1 VCVCVCVCVSLSLS
15 LCVCVSQAMKRI
27 SKACLRYPEWKQ
39 KHSPGFKPWLFP
51 EQNQLSS
58 IPLSELSI
66 QHAESLE
73 NIDESSLHE
82 SKDERAEHSD
92 EEGNN

>member
-1 VCVCVCVCVSLSLS
+1 MNLSMSVSVC
-15 LCVCVSQAMKRI
+15 QAMKRI

-39 KHSPGFKPWLFP
+39 KHNPAFKPWLYP
-51 EQNQLSS
+51 EQNPLSS
-58 IPLSELSI
+58 IAQGELSI

-73 NIDESSLHE
+73 NIDESSLRE

-92 EEGNN
+92 EEGPH